1 MFFGRELDDALV
13 GKYQLKMTDDAYLA
27 YLDMLLFVRPNVDRV
42 RRTPLLVLGGDAD
55 WTINAADVA
64 ATARTYGAEF
74 STFPGAHDLMLEP
87 GWEKV
92 AERIDAFI
100 RTKVPAGTS

>member
-1 MFFGRELDDALV
+1 MRIRHYVE
-13 GKYQLKMTDDAYLA
+13 
-27 YLDMLLFVRPNVDRV
+27 
-42 RRTPLLVLGGDAD
+42 
-55 WTINAADVA
+55 DVA
-64 ATARTYGAEF
+64 AAARMYGAEL

-92 AERIDAFI
+92 AERLDAFI